1 MRFPCTELACPWTKS
16 PPCDMIPHRRG
27 VITVFTLEDYL
38 TAFIGSLTAHAA
50 LATYLFVIMNVQGWR
65 MLKKLSLLLLSPL
78 TATLL
83 AAGLYAFFPNHGVF
97 RYCAGSFAILL
108 MCTLWVRWAWRT
120 EFWRVLV
127 YLKFAK
133 KMFQM
138 QTSSGRTV

>member
-1 MRFPCTELACPWTKS
+1 M
-16 PPCDMIPHRRG
+16 
-27 VITVFTLEDYL
+27 FTLEDYL